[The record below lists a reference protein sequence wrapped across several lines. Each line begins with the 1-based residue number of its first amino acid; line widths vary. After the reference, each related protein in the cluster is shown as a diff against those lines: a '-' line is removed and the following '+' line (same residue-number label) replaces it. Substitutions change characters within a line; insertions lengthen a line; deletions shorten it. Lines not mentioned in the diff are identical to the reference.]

1 MTFWEYALLF
11 GSVLA
16 GGALGWS
23 RGIRGGQGLRLA
35 LSFSG
40 AYILGITVLH
50 LLPIL
55 FAGGNERMGLWIL
68 LGFLVQLLLDQLSR
82 GVEHGHVHALK
93 EDQPLSRAAV
103 PIMLGLCV
111 HAFIEG
117 MPLSGYEAHS
127 HQQHEAGWNHLLIG
141 VILHK
146 APAAFAL
153 SLLFH
158 HAGVPNRWV
167 WVNLALFAAMSPLGA
182 WLGEMLAFP
191 PSVVRALLGIVTGS
205 FFHIAT
211 TILFELEGTSHHQVH
226 LARLI
231 AILLGLAIAVFTVL

>member
-1 MTFWEYALLF
+1 MAFWEYALLF

-16 GGALGWS
+16 GGALGWA

-55 FAGGNERMGLWIL
+55 FAGGNARMGLWIL

-82 GVEHGHVHALK
+82 GVEHGHMHALK
-93 EDQPLSRAAV
+93 EGRSLSWAAV

-117 MPLSGYEAHS
+117 MPLSGYEMHS
-127 HQQHEAGWNHLLIG
+127 HHRHGAEWNHLLMG

-158 HAGVPNRWV
+158 HAGMPNRWV
-167 WVNLALFAAMSPLGA
+167 WLNLALFAAMSPLGA
-182 WLGEMLAFP
+182 WLGEAFAFSAP
-191 PSVVRALLGIVTGS
+191 VVRALLGIVTGS

-211 TILFELEGTSHHQVH
+211 TILFELEGNNQHQVN
-226 LARLI
+226 LARLA